1 MSSTITD
8 SAIILS
14 RVAWREADKRVVFF
28 TRNHGKIDG
37 VAVGAHKIK
46 SKLAG
51 HLEPLRAVDV
61 MVAEGR
67 QGYKIAQ
74 CMTYHNFVDVEP
86 DISRVRYMGTL
97 VRFVER
103 VAEPKHA
110 DPALYELLFRGLARV
125 QAADEAELESDFGQ
139 ALMSLAAHFGYAPTY
154 DRCMICRTE
163 EHLSRFSPEHGGVI
177 CTAEKVFEKT
187 FVFTGVAAQHLVE
200 HLKWRALV

>member
-1 MSSTITD
+1 MSATVTD

-14 RVAWREADKRVVFF
+14 RVAWREADKRVIFF

-86 DISRVRYMGTL
+86 DISRVRCMGTL
-97 VRFVER
+97 VRFVQR
-103 VAEPKHA
+103 VTEDAHP
-110 DPALYELLFRGLARV
+110 DPELYELLFRGLALV
-125 QAADEAELESDFGQ
+125 QASELAELGRNFGES
-139 ALMSLAAHFGYAPTY
+139 LMALAAHFGYAPTF
-154 DRCMICRTE
+154 DHCMLCRTE
-163 EHLSRFSPEHGGVI
+163 ENLSRFSPEHGGMI
-177 CTAEKVFEKT
+177 CSAEKVFEKT
-187 FVFTGVAAQHLVE
+187 FVYKGFSSDHIVE

>member
-1 MSSTITD
+1 MSATVTD

-14 RVAWREADKRVVFF
+14 RVPWREADKRVVFF

-86 DISRVRYMGTL
+86 DISRVRCMGIL
-97 VRFVER
+97 VRFV
-103 VAEPKHA
+103 KHVTEFGHS
-110 DPALYELLFRGLARV
+110 DPELYDMLFRGLALM
-125 QAADEAELESDFGQ
+125 QATEISELEGNFGQ
-139 ALMSLAAHFGYAPTY
+139 SLMNLAVHFGYAPTF
-154 DRCMICRTE
+154 DHCMLCRSE
-163 EHLSRFSPEHGGVI
+163 ENLSRFSPEHGGMI
-177 CTAEKVFEKT
+177 CAAEKVFEKT
-187 FVFTGVAAQHLVE
+187 FIFNGFSPQIVVE
-200 HLKWRALV
+200 HLKWRGLV